1 MNPVIL
7 ERLARE
13 FGFFDSIVVPSRATP
28 ISIKWFFFLLVS
40 HELAQRPACVGCQRR
55 HFVTKHCQSK
65 GGCYWQS
72 VCWSAWYLVG
82 SMTIAD
88 RVASFYKQLL
98 FIWKSTA
105 FTRGAL
111 DRGTHGLPL
120 ALNWWTAALNKTRG
134 STKHHL
140 AGCRTVSSIHSSSG
154 TPTRAVANSR
164 AGSYFLQSLPCWCR
178 NWFSSAKVG
187 SLSALMRTN
196 VIVF

>member
-1 MNPVIL
+1 MDPVIL
-7 ERLARE
+7 GRLARE
-13 FGFFDSIVVPSRATP
+13 FWQYRSTYHPELHRFLL
-28 ISIKWFFFLLVS
+28 KYFFLLVS
-40 HELAQRPACVGCQRR
+40 HEFAQRPACVGCQRR

-82 SMTIAD
+82 SATIAD
-88 RVASFYKQLL
+88 RVASFYEQLL

-111 DRGTHGLPL
+111 DRGTYGLPL

-140 AGCRTVSSIHSSSG
+140 AGYRKVSRIQQ
-154 TPTRAVANSR
+154 
-164 AGSYFLQSLPCWCR
+164 FLWY
-178 NWFSSAKVG
+178 AY
-187 SLSALMRTN
+187 
-196 VIVF
+196 